1 MGMRNSVNLDS
12 RKSSQCVL
20 LAGIL
25 PTNDTLLKEN
35 KEIKKNYLN
44 ITRKLVQFTLNR
56 NTSLSFP
63 WNFDLYSHGVC
74 CILVTI

>member
-12 RKSSQCVL
+12 RKNSQCVV

-25 PTNDTLLKEN
+25 TTNDTLLKEN
-35 KEIKKNYLN
+35 KEIKNNLN